1 MDLLKYFVILIICT
15 NNLNY
20 IILAQNVYTWHE
32 LEFSTRIM
40 ILLCPYGLVQV
51 TVFVLKSV
59 QQTNTVLWL
68 VSVSVNTVLWLVEM
82 WWVRSLDVGDM
93 KTNTGEMFISTGLV
107 HIRTRIISM
116 MFIICQIFSTHDM
129 FFYLLYNSFYSVL
142 SFNQSLYMTNVT
154 VTLCLNNWNTI

>member
-1 MDLLKYFVILIICT
+1 
-15 NNLNY
+15 
-20 IILAQNVYTWHE
+20 
-32 LEFSTRIM
+32 M

-107 HIRTRIISM
+107 HTRTGIISM
-116 MFIICQIFSTHDM
+116 MFIVCQIFYTHDM
-129 FFYLLYNSFYSVL
+129 FFYLLAYIFNFLQCFIFQSKCMWLMSQWHCAWTTEIL
-142 SFNQSLYMTNVT
+142 FNQKT
-154 VTLCLNNWNTI
+154 VKALGKIIKKFVVMKWFRSCYNHSV